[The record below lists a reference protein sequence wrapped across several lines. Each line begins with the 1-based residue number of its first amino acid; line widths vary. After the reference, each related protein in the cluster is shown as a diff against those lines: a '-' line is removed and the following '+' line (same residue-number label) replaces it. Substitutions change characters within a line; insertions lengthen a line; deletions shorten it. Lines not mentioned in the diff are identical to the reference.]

1 MAMHATY
8 CIVLFMLSVIAV
20 QSLDCECNPPFIFI
34 LLTSDHETDTMEP
47 QQKSWRN
54 LLCFLLLC
62 ICLKL
67 TVVTGLKKLH
77 RAPKGYNVIDSY
89 YVHIKPQTSWTSVEE
104 LVSSL
109 KAMNN
114 DQQKPEFKAEVHS
127 TFTQAGYGFS
137 ATLSNATLQMVSY
150 CNAIDHNRN
159 IL

>member
-1 MAMHATY
+1 M
-8 CIVLFMLSVIAV
+8 LFVIAV
-20 QSLDCECNPPFIFI
+20 QSLDCVTVNAIHHSFYFIW
-34 LLTSDHETDTMEP
+34 LLIMRLTTMEP

-62 ICLKL
+62 TCLKL

-77 RAPKGYNVIDSY
+77 RAPKGYSVIDSY
-89 YVHIKPQTSWTSVEE
+89 YVHIKPQTSWTGMEE

-137 ATLSNATLQMVSY
+137 ATLSNATLHMVSY
-150 CNAIDHNRN
+150 CLCNNTIDHDRN
-159 IL
+159 VP